1 MAKAKAKVEQ
11 PAEKVS
17 GGPLHTFIRHQQTAV
32 EETGK
37 ALVSLLPKD
46 FRTHT
51 GNAIEAGKAGWSVL
65 FDGVI
70 DTVEDGLEKVRR
82 SPKPAEGE
90 ATKIKVEVD

>member
-11 PAEKVS
+11 PAEKS
-17 GGPLHTFIRHQQTAV
+17 GGPLHTFVRQQQTAI

-46 FRTHT
+46 FRDHA
-51 GNAIEAGKAGWSVL
+51 GNAVDAGKAGWSAL

-70 DTVEDGLEKVRR
+70 DTVEEGLEKVRR

-90 ATKIKVEVD
+90 TSKIKVEVD